1 MNELLS
7 TEFTRDEVESALKK
21 MEPLKAL
28 EPNKLPLLF
37 FQKYWPNM
45 GDEISLAVLSCLNSG
60 SIPPSINH
68 TFITLIPKV
77 KSPTKVSEYRPISL
91 WNILYKLVS
100 KVVANKFKNFLPHY
114 FWVTKCNLVR
124 QSYFWQHLSSFW
136 NFAPYKKKKKKK
148 KEGFMTQ
155 AGYEQS
161 FW

>member
-1 MNELLS
+1 MIDAAIDEIPASNDAEMNELLS

-37 FQKYWPNM
+37 FQKYWPNI
-45 GDEISLAVLSCLNSG
+45 GDEFSLAILSCLNSG

-114 FWVTKCNLVR
+114 F
-124 QSYFWQHLSSFW
+124 
-136 NFAPYKKKKKKK
+136 
-148 KEGFMTQ
+148 
-155 AGYEQS
+155 
-161 FW
+161 